1 MIVLFLL
8 LVGFDRGLTIV
19 CGRCKPRK
27 VRTTIIM
34 GKEQGELK
42 GDLVSLLADQW
53 HACNASEQEQEP
65 VLVIVYVCILV
76 HSLLLT
82 ERFVILWSI

>member
-8 LVGFDRGLTIV
+8 LVGFDRGLNL
-19 CGRCKPRK
+19 K
-27 VRTTIIM
+27 VRTIIM